1 MRRVPAIAGAVL
13 GVAAV
18 VVAVAGRVP
27 WGLLLD
33 SYTLTNLVIGFGL
46 LGSGAVISWSRP
58 GHVIGTL
65 FQAGA
70 LGHLTT
76 AAAATLGLAGSAA
89 GWPETV
95 VRGFAAVAQ
104 GAWQIGITGLF
115 PLALL
120 LFPDGRL
127 PSPRWRPVAWAV
139 VVSGLYQ
146 LVTGLLSDGSPIPGA
161 DSLLSTGLR
170 VPEPVDAVAGLVNLV
185 LWLAV
190 IGSLVL
196 RYRRGDERTRRQ
208 LLWLI
213 LALLAVLVVNSQRY
227 LTGDGPIVLLLSFVL
242 FPAAVGIAIVRHG
255 LLDIRLVLS
264 RALLYGLAMS
274 AVIAAYAGIV
284 AGLSLLV
291 PADAERGVSIA
302 AAIVVA
308 IGFTPVRL
316 AFQRLIDRA
325 LYGLRSEPWTAA
337 AHIGERLREDDD
349 LAGALDRTRT
359 ALRLPWLA
367 LHGLDEPVSSGT
379 PAAERAELPLLYR
392 GQSVGSLLVGLR
404 AGEHAL
410 HAADRRTLD
419 LIATPLAVAVHA
431 TALSRQVSQARTAVV
446 EAAAAERVRL
456 QRELHDGLGP
466 ALTSIAYLADAASNL
481 TRTDLDA
488 AEGLLAEVR
497 RDLRAALDTVRD
509 VVHWL
514 RPIELDDLGLLGALR
529 QRAGHGGISV
539 RIDVP
544 GPLPGLSA
552 AVELAA
558 YRIAGEALANVQRH
572 STASTCVITLAAGP
586 DLTITVRDDGV
597 PPPTWQPGVGL
608 RSVVERAEELGGRA
622 EAGPTPDGWQ
632 VRATLP
638 L

>member
-1 MRRVPAIAGAVL
+1 MAL
-13 GVAAV
+13 
-18 VVAVAGRVP
+18 AVAGQVP
-27 WGLLLD
+27 WRLLLD
-33 SYTLTNLVIGFGL
+33 SYTLTNLVIGLSL

-65 FQAGA
+65 FQAGG

-76 AAAATLGLAGSAA
+76 AAAAMLGLFASAA
-89 GWPETV
+89 GWPAPA
-95 VRGFAAVAQ
+95 VRGLAAIAQ
-104 GAWQIGITGLF
+104 GAWQIGVTGLF

-120 LFPDGRL
+120 LFPNGRL
-127 PSPRWRPVAWAV
+127 PSPRWRPVAWVIVA
-139 VVSGLYQ
+139 SGLYQ
-146 LVTGLLSDGSPIPGA
+146 LVTGVLSDGSPIPGA
-161 DSLLSTGLR
+161 NSLLSVGLR
-170 VPEPVDAVAGLVNLV
+170 VPEPVDTAAGLVNLA

-190 IGSLVL
+190 IGSLVV

-227 LTGDGPIVLLLSFVL
+227 VTGDGPIPLLLSFVL

-264 RALLYGLAMS
+264 RALLYGLALS

-291 PADAERGVSIA
+291 PADADRGVSIA

-337 AHIGERLREDDD
+337 ARIGERLRHDDD

-367 LHGLDEPVSSGT
+367 LHGLPEPVSSGT
-379 PAAERAELPLLYR
+379 PATEHVELPLLYR
-392 GQSVGSLLVGLR
+392 GQSVGTLAVGLR
-404 AGEHAL
+404 AGEHTL

-419 LIATPLAVAVHA
+419 LIATPLAVALHA

-446 EAAAAERVRL
+446 EAAAVERVRL

-481 TRTDLDA
+481 TRTDLDT
-488 AEGLLAEVR
+488 AEGLLAEIR
-497 RDLRAALDTVRD
+497 RDLRAALDTVRN
-509 VVHWL
+509 VVYGL
-514 RPIELDDLGLLGALR
+514 RPIELDDLGLVEALR
-529 QRAGHGGISV
+529 QRAGQGRISV
-539 RIDVP
+539 EIDAQES
-544 GPLPGLSA
+544 LPELSA

-558 YRIAGEALANVQRH
+558 YRIASEALANVQRH
-572 STASTCVITLAAGP
+572 STASTCVITLTACP
-586 DLTITVRDDGV
+586 DLTITVRDDGA
-597 PPPTWQPGVGL
+597 PPPSWQPGVGL
-608 RSVVERAEELGGRA
+608 RSLVERAEEVGGRA
-622 EAGPTPDGWQ
+622 SAGPTPNGWQ
-632 VRATLP
+632 VTATLP